1 MFEIGISIYTKHD
14 RVDSPLYSGVPS
26 NAFTFHPQ
34 TGSDLINT
42 MSKGG

>member
-1 MFEIGISIYTKHD
+1 MFEISISIYTKHD
-14 RVDSPLYSGVPS
+14 RVDSPLYPGVPFD
-26 NAFTFHPQ
+26 AITFHPQ